1 MSPAR
6 RRRSNILGARFGG
19 ACTFMAGP
27 RIRRARATQAAI
39 SAELGVDDVALAAVA
54 KGPDRNAGLDKAG
67 GDLGVCGGGSH
78 DAGRMN
84 AGQQLRGQFGKIGDT
99 KLLSDFPGLIW
110 RAIKDALENYVIK
123 LGVNA
128 SVVFPKV
135 PDSDHENPNG
145 LVFSRSSG

>member
-1 MSPAR
+1 MGRENDRIESLDMPDLEGDPRLICKPAEG
-6 RRRSNILGARFGG
+6 LPFFGG
-19 ACTFMAGP
+19 RGHGLFDKDG
-27 RIRRARATQAAI
+27 
-39 SAELGVDDVALAAVA
+39 
-54 KGPDRNAGLDKAG
+54 NAGLDKAG

-84 AGQQLRGQFGKIGDT
+84 AGQQLRGQFGKIWDS

-135 PDSDHENPNG
+135 PNSDHENPNG